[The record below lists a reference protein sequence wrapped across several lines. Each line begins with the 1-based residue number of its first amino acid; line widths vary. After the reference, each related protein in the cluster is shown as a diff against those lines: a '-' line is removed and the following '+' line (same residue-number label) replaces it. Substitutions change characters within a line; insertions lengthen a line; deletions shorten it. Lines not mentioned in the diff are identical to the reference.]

1 MRSLC
6 PHGSDCGGGRC
17 LGEWLNKNVAAARH
31 QAVLDAADCIDDL
44 VVAADEAEITDTL
57 GLDSWPGLARRRFLR
72 AWRQLK
78 DESQGDAAPAAAE
91 PVAPPAVE
99 APAAPAVAPVV
110 PPIAAAPVVAPAAPP
125 AAPLVA
131 PPAAPPLVAPAV
143 PLAAPPLVVPAAPP
157 AVAPVA
163 PAVAPATPPVT
174 VAPAAPPAVAPAVA
188 PAPAPLRVRV
198 QVGTSELPL
207 MLPRQPGC
215 TVDDLCRTISRA
227 MHRGDERVVLS
238 CNGYDLHPTF
248 SIDLLDTDNVDDIVA
263 TFASEAAPPAAVP
276 VAAPPPAVQAP
287 PRAPPPPPSP
297 AVPPVRE
304 LEEAPPAL
312 PPPDDDETTM
322 TSRRSDSESG
332 AEQAVPPDQAAQE
345 APVWFPP
352 APSPPPSPPAA
363 PLPPAEPPVAQ
374 TQPPPPAQV
383 VTQPPALTKSHV
395 ASAASAWAAA
405 CTDLLA
411 AIGDRS
417 GMTGMRG
424 RLASAGFRCSP
435 IRGDKTYYDISVPLT
450 FPCCYDVVG
459 NEYSAPNQDILR
471 SKPQLV
477 KYFKGCLALAQAGG
491 AYRTEADR
499 EKDEGEDARRAAL
512 ESDDDD
518 APHAPPQ
525 PIVRV
530 PPPPRKAT
538 GQVEEFKV
546 GDRVKALYQRGQRWY
561 PGRVVAVNV
570 QHRSLGV
577 EVRSYSIKYDDDDK
591 ESNVCPAN
599 MRRIRAPAAA
609 RPPALPKP
617 QRRAAGG
624 AAARP
629 FQPEEDSE
637 GTPAAPA
644 LAHPATPRPAAP
656 KKRAPRSLD
665 LGPCRPGAQGPKS
678 IFKQPDGPRR
688 KRTRAEEPE
697 LLFREGDSVWA
708 LERPDIKEAAHGTI
722 VEDVPVGASTGKVK
736 WDNPAYP
743 EAELPIAQIE
753 PARSGRRS
761 SR

>member
-1 MRSLC
+1 VLRLQ
-6 PHGSDCGGGRC
+6 
-17 LGEWLNKNVAAARH
+17 AAPL
-31 QAVLDAADCIDDL
+31 QAAPLQAA
-44 VVAADEAEITDTL
+44 
-57 GLDSWPGLARRRFLR
+57 PP
-72 AWRQLK
+72 
-78 DESQGDAAPAAAE
+78 PAAA
-91 PVAPPAVE
+91 
-99 APAAPAVAPVV
+99 
-110 PPIAAAPVVAPAAPP
+110 
-125 AAPLVA
+125 
-131 PPAAPPLVAPAV
+131 
-143 PLAAPPLVVPAAPP
+143 
-157 AVAPVA
+157 
-163 PAVAPATPPVT
+163 
-174 VAPAAPPAVAPAVA
+174 
-188 PAPAPLRVRV
+188 
-198 QVGTSELPL
+198 
-207 MLPRQPGC
+207 
-215 TVDDLCRTISRA
+215 
-227 MHRGDERVVLS
+227 
-238 CNGYDLHPTF
+238 
-248 SIDLLDTDNVDDIVA
+248 
-263 TFASEAAPPAAVP
+263 P

-287 PRAPPPPPSP
+287 PRAPPPQLPP

-304 LEEAPPAL
+304 LEEAPPPL

-352 APSPPPSPPAA
+352 APSPPPLPPAA

-374 TQPPPPAQV
+374 PQIVAQSPAAPPPAPV
-383 VTQPPALTKSHV
+383 VTQPPAPAKSHV
-395 ASAASAWAAA
+395 ASAASPWATV

-411 AIGDRS
+411 AIENQKGIMGFRN
-417 GMTGMRG
+417 
-424 RLASAGFRCSP
+424 RLVKAGFRCGQP
-435 IRGDKTYYDISVPLT
+435 IVKCSKGGYYEISVPLT
-450 FPCCYDVVG
+450 FPCCYDVSG
-459 NEYSAPNQDILR
+459 KDYASNQDMLR

-477 KYFKGCLALAQAGG
+477 KYFEGCIALAQAGG

-577 EVRSYSIKYDDDDK
+577 CDRSYDIEYDDGDE
-591 ESNVCPAN
+591 ESNVRPAL

-617 QRRAAGG
+617 PRRAAGG

-644 LAHPATPRPAAP
+644 LAQTPATPRPAAP

-665 LGPCRPGAQGPKS
+665 LGPCRPGAQGAKS
-678 IFKQPDGPRR
+678 IFKPPTEPRR
-688 KRTRAEEPE
+688 AKKRARTEEPE
-697 LLFREGDSVWA
+697 FLFREGDSVWA
-708 LERPDIKEAAHGTI
+708 RERPDIKEASHGTV
-722 VEDVPVGASTGKVK
+722 VEDIRVGASTGKVK

-743 EAELPIAQIE
+743 EATLPIAQIA